1 MKNEKR
7 IYALGFFDG
16 VHIGHQALLQAC
28 HTLALQMGC
37 KTAAITF
44 DAHPKSLFTDQPPAL
59 ITSAWDRQNLLRQY
73 GMEHIHCFPVTKEV
87 MSTPWETFLEQLVE
101 HGAVGFVCGDDFHF
115 GHRGEGNTQKLQ
127 EFCTRHRLP
136 CIIVPEQTLKGQ
148 RVSSSLIRR
157 LIEAGEMESATKFLG
172 HPHILTGVVLHGQKL
187 GRKLG
192 VPTANLVIPAGVV
205 VPKFGVY
212 ACKANID
219 EKSYP
224 AVANV
229 GIRPT
234 VSGSGITVEPWI
246 LGFEGDLYGCRI
258 QLEFYRFLR
267 PETKFDSLTA
277 LQQQIHEDAAATRL
291 YFEKQ

>member
-28 HTLALQMGC
+28 HTLASQLGC

-44 DAHPKSLFTDQPPAL
+44 DAHPKSLFSDQPPAL

-87 MSTPWETFLEQLVE
+87 MSTPWETFLEQLVA

-127 EFCTRHRLP
+127 EFCTQHHLP
-136 CIIVPEQTLKGQ
+136 CIIVPEQSLKGQ

-157 LIEAGEMESATKFLG
+157 LIEGGEMESATKFLG
-172 HPHILTGVVLHGQKL
+172 HPHILTGHVLHGQKL

-192 VPTANLVIPAGVV
+192 VPTANLVIPAGVA

-219 EKSYP
+219 GKSYP

>member
-28 HTLALQMGC
+28 HTLALQLEC
-37 KTAAITF
+37 KTSAITF
-44 DAHPKSLFTDQPPAL
+44 DAHPKSLFSDHPPAL

-127 EFCTRHRLP
+127 EFCTQHHLP
-136 CIIVPEQTLKGQ
+136 CIIVPEQSLKGQ

-157 LIEAGEMESATKFLG
+157 LIEDGEMESATKFLG
-172 HPHILTGVVLHGQKL
+172 HPHILTGHVLHGQKL

-192 VPTANLVIPAGVV
+192 VPTANLVIPAGVA

-219 EKSYP
+219 GKSYP

>member
-28 HTLALQMGC
+28 HTLALQLGC

-44 DAHPKSLFTDQPPAL
+44 DAHPKSLFSDQPPAL

-127 EFCTRHRLP
+127 EFCTQHHLP
-136 CIIVPEQTLKGQ
+136 CIIVPEQSLKGQ

-157 LIEAGEMESATKFLG
+157 LIEDGEMESATKFLG
-172 HPHILTGVVLHGQKL
+172 HPHILPGHVLHGQKL

-192 VPTANLVIPAGVV
+192 VPTANLVIPAGVA

-219 EKSYP
+219 GKSYP

>member
-28 HTLALQMGC
+28 HTLALQLGC

-44 DAHPKSLFTDQPPAL
+44 DAHPKSLFSDQPPGL

-127 EFCTRHRLP
+127 EFCTQHHLP
-136 CIIVPEQTLKGQ
+136 CIIVPEQSLKGQ

-157 LIEAGEMESATKFLG
+157 LIEDGEMESATKFLG
-172 HPHILTGVVLHGQKL
+172 HPHILTGHVLHGQKL

-192 VPTANLVIPAGVV
+192 VPTANLVIPAGVA

-219 EKSYP
+219 GKSYP

-267 PETKFDSLTA
+267 PETKFESLTA

>member
-28 HTLALQMGC
+28 HTLASQLGC

-44 DAHPKSLFTDQPPAL
+44 DAHPKSLFSDQPPAL

-127 EFCTRHRLP
+127 EFCTQHHLP
-136 CIIVPEQTLKGQ
+136 CIIVPEQSLKGQ

-157 LIEAGEMESATKFLG
+157 LIEDGEMESATKFLG
-172 HPHILTGVVLHGQKL
+172 HPHILTGHVLHGQKL

-192 VPTANLVIPAGVV
+192 VPTANLDRKSVV
-205 VPKFGVY
+205 
-212 ACKANID
+212 
-219 EKSYP
+219 
-224 AVANV
+224 
-229 GIRPT
+229 
-234 VSGSGITVEPWI
+234 
-246 LGFEGDLYGCRI
+246 
-258 QLEFYRFLR
+258 
-267 PETKFDSLTA
+267 
-277 LQQQIHEDAAATRL
+277 
-291 YFEKQ
+291 

>member
-28 HTLALQMGC
+28 HTLASQLGC

-44 DAHPKSLFTDQPPAL
+44 DAHPKSLFSDQPPAL

-127 EFCTRHRLP
+127 EFCTQHHLP
-136 CIIVPEQTLKGQ
+136 CIIVPEQSLKGQ

-157 LIEAGEMESATKFLG
+157 LIEDGEMESATKFLG
-172 HPHILTGVVLHGQKL
+172 HPHILTGHVLHGQKL

-192 VPTANLVIPAGVV
+192 VPTANLVIPAGVA

-219 EKSYP
+219 GKSYP

-267 PETKFDSLTA
+267 PETKFESLTA

>member
-1 MKNEKR
+1 MNNEKR

-16 VHIGHQALLQAC
+16 VHIGHQSLLQAC
-28 HTLALQMGC
+28 HTLASQLGC

-44 DAHPKSLFTDQPPAL
+44 DAHPKSLFSDHPPAL

-127 EFCTRHRLP
+127 EFCTQHHLP
-136 CIIVPEQTLKGQ
+136 CIIVPEQSLKGQ

-157 LIEAGEMESATKFLG
+157 LIEGGEMESATKFLG
-172 HPHILTGVVLHGQKL
+172 HPHILTGHVLHGQKL

-192 VPTANLVIPAGVV
+192 VPTANLVIPAGVA

-212 ACKANID
+212 ACKANI
-219 EKSYP
+219 EGKSYP

-277 LQQQIHEDAAATRL
+277 LQQQIHQDAAATRL
-291 YFEKQ
+291 YFENR

>member
-28 HTLALQMGC
+28 HTLALQLGC

-44 DAHPKSLFTDQPPAL
+44 DAHPKSLFSDQPPGL

-127 EFCTRHRLP
+127 EFCTQHHLP
-136 CIIVPEQTLKGQ
+136 CIIVPEQSLKGQ

-157 LIEAGEMESATKFLG
+157 LIEDGEMESATKFLG
-172 HPHILTGVVLHGQKL
+172 HPHILTGHVLHGQKL

-192 VPTANLVIPAGVV
+192 VPTANLVIPAGVA

-219 EKSYP
+219 GKSYP

>member
-28 HTLALQMGC
+28 HTLALQLGC

-44 DAHPKSLFTDQPPAL
+44 DAHPKSLFSDQPPAL

-73 GMEHIHCFPVTKEV
+73 GVEHIHCFPVTKEV

-127 EFCTRHRLP
+127 EFCTQHHLP
-136 CIIVPEQTLKGQ
+136 CIIVPEQSLKGQ

-157 LIEAGEMESATKFLG
+157 LIEDGEMESATKFLG
-172 HPHILTGVVLHGQKL
+172 HPHILTGHVLHGQKL

-192 VPTANLVIPAGVV
+192 VPTANLVIPAGVA

-219 EKSYP
+219 GKSYP